1 MNLYNGFVER
11 LLSPPSPTSS
21 SSGVAFYAYMSA
33 ILPFPSIQ
41 HVLVFDVV
49 KTNLG
54 NAYHPTTGVFMVPE
68 SGVYVFTWTFR
79 TGNNYDHSIELIINR
94 ESFGAIY
101 LHSVAGAEVEETGIV
116 VAHVN
121 AGDDVFVRTHSTL
134 TIGNNHY
141 IQSNG
146 YGRSSFAG
154 WKI

>member
-1 MNLYNGFVER
+1 MSSI
-11 LLSPPSPTSS
+11 LLSPS
-21 SSGVAFYAYMSA
+21 M
-33 ILPFPSIQ
+33 Q

-49 KTNLG
+49 KTNMG

>member
-1 MNLYNGFVER
+1 M
-11 LLSPPSPTSS
+11 
-21 SSGVAFYAYMSA
+21 
-33 ILPFPSIQ
+33 Q

-49 KTNLG
+49 KTNMG

-79 TGNNYDHSIELIINR
+79 TGNNHDLSIELVINR

-101 LHSVAGAEVEETGIV
+101 LHTLTGVEVEETGIV

-134 TIGNNHY
+134 TIGINHY
-141 IQSNG
+141 IQSDIN
-146 YGRSSFAG
+146 GRSSFAG